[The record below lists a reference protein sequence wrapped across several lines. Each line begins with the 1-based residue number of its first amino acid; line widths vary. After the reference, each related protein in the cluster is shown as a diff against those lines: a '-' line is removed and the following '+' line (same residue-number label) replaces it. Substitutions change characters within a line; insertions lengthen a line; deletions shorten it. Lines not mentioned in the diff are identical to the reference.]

1 MAYYP
6 AQDIKVVSA
15 KTEAEMEAAVTAAMA
30 DGYFPV
36 SDTEGWNGKLVAPTE
51 AYRQT
56 MVKYQNTDTQ
66 YIANIYSA
74 FQSILEGINS
84 QLASANSK
92 LQQIVDNTNK

>member
-15 KTEAEMEAAVTAAMA
+15 KTKDEMEAAVEAAMA

-36 SDTEGWNGKLVAPTE
+36 SDTEGWNGKLVEPAV

-56 MVKYQNTDTQ
+56 MVKYQNTDAQ
-66 YIANIYSA
+66 YIAAMFAA
-74 FQSILEGINS
+74 FQGILNSID
-84 QLASANSK
+84 SK
-92 LQQIVDNTNK
+92 LEAIVTNTNRIN